1 MMIMRGSIMN
11 VEKGHKPTT
20 RVGVNP
26 GAIQEV
32 ILEAIQETI
41 PGTKPEPTAKALP
54 MPIPEVCI
62 PHL

>member
-1 MMIMRGSIMN
+1 MMN
-11 VEKGHKPTT
+11 VEKGHEPAA

-32 ILEAIQETI
+32 ILEAIWETI
-41 PGTKPEPTAKALP
+41 PGTEPKPTAKALP
-54 MPIPEVCI
+54 APIPKVCI